1 MFETIK
7 TISNKPTGEGQVP
20 HHSSDRYR
28 KDIDMTLNELIEER
42 KDMTN
47 EEVIKAVM
55 LKMADNYRA
64 MYSELRA
71 EYRTGK
77 REGWDDEA
85 LFDMR
90 TDMHDLVTKEILLR
104 ELRETLDERC
114 SCYVN
119 GIEY

>member
-1 MFETIK
+1 
-7 TISNKPTGEGQVP
+7 
-20 HHSSDRYR
+20 
-28 KDIDMTLNELIEER
+28 MTREELIEER

-47 EEVIKAVM
+47 EEVIKAVI
-55 LKMADNYRA
+55 LKMAERYRDL
-64 MYSELRA
+64 YDDLRA
-71 EYRTGK
+71 EYRAGK
-77 REGWDDEA
+77 RDGWDEEA

-119 GIEY
+119 GIDFA